1 MTTKL
6 SKISLPLKLTFLIFS
21 MVLNCMGIVILQLS
35 EAKITYD
42 KLGFLESFKDLPI
55 AFISLF
61 AVNFISKTG
70 TKKSLISALTI
81 VGICSLILPF
91 VEVFWFYK
99 LWFAIIGACFAIGKI
114 CVFGIIRNNIS
125 DEKSL
130 AKTMNS
136 VEASFMIGVFVVN
149 IGFGWIISSRFSEF
163 WKFGF
168 LSISVL
174 SAITIFL
181 FSKLP
186 VSESEKMK
194 SENIFKE
201 VAEII
206 NPLIIIFLAVI
217 FSIVFL
223 EQSFNSWL
231 PSFYKNH
238 LKVNSFFAL
247 QASSFLALFS
257 YAGRTITANVIQRFS
272 LSKYYILCIVSIA
285 TVLLIII
292 GIQFSGWD
300 DSKILLFLFPVIGLF
315 LSPLYP
321 VINSKMIATIDKSKA
336 NLFTSLIVIFS
347 SLGSSVSS
355 IIMSVLFENQLLN
368 YYSVYIL
375 SAVILLFTISLIYF
389 RFADTKFRK

>member
-1 MTTKL
+1 MTTKH

-70 TKKSLISALTI
+70 TKKSLILALTI

-99 LWFAIIGACFAIGKI
+99 VWFAIIGACFAIGKI
-114 CVFGIIRNNIS
+114 CVFGVIRNNIS
-125 DEKSL
+125 EEKSL

-136 VEASFMIGVFVVN
+136 VEASFMIGIFVVN
-149 IGFGWIISSRFSEF
+149 IGFGWVISSQFSEF

-186 VSESEKMK
+186 VSEPEKMK
-194 SENIFKE
+194 NENIFKE
-201 VAEII
+201 VAGIA
-206 NPLIIIFLAVI
+206 NPLIIIFLGVV
-217 FSIVFL
+217 FSIVFI

-257 YAGRTITANVIQRFS
+257 YIGRTVTANVIQRFS
-272 LSKYYILCIVSIA
+272 LPKYYILCLSSIVI
-285 TVLLIII
+285 VLLIII
-292 GIQFSGWD
+292 GIQFSGMD
-300 DSKILLFLFPVIGLF
+300 DSNILLFLFPVIGLF

-336 NLFTSLIVIFS
+336 NVFTSLIVIFS

-355 IIMSVLFENQLLN
+355 IIMSVLFGNQLLN

-389 RFADTKFRK
+389 RFADKKI

>member
-1 MTTKL
+1 MTTKHYN
-6 SKISLPLKLTFLIFS
+6 ISLPLKLTFLIFS

-35 EAKITYD
+35 EAKITYE
-42 KLGFLESFKDLPI
+42 KLGFLESFKDIPI

-61 AVNFISKTG
+61 VVNFISKIG
-70 TKKSLISALTI
+70 AKKALILALTI

-99 LWFAIIGACFAIGKI
+99 LWFAIIGTCFAIGKI

-130 AKTMNS
+130 AKTMNN
-136 VEASFMIGVFVVN
+136 VEASFMIGIFVVN
-149 IGFGWIISSRFSEF
+149 TGFGWLISSQYSQF

-181 FSKLP
+181 FSRLNI
-186 VSESEKMK
+186 SEPIKEEKV
-194 SENIFKE
+194 NIIEDLSGF
-201 VAEII
+201 I

-217 FSIVFL
+217 FSIVFV

-257 YAGRTITANVIQRFS
+257 YIGRTVTANIIQRFS
-272 LSKYYILCIVSIA
+272 LSKYYILCLSLIIFV
-285 TVLLIII
+285 LIII
-292 GIQFSGWD
+292 AGIQFLD
-300 DSKILLFLFPVIGLF
+300 MDNSKILLYLFPVIGLF

-321 VINSKMIATIDKSKA
+321 VINSKMIAQIDKTKA

-355 IIMSVLFENQLLN
+355 IIMSILFGNQLLS

-375 SAVILLFTISLIYF
+375 LAVIVLFTISLIYF
-389 RFADTKFRK
+389 KLADKTFRK

>member
-186 VSESEKMK
+186 VSEPAKMK

>member
-1 MTTKL
+1 MTTKH

-70 TKKSLISALTI
+70 TKKSLILALTI

-99 LWFAIIGACFAIGKI
+99 VWFAIIGACFAIGKI

-136 VEASFMIGVFVVN
+136 VEASFMIGIFVVN
-149 IGFGWIISSRFSEF
+149 IGFGWVISSQFSEF

-186 VSESEKMK
+186 VSEPENMEN
-194 SENIFKE
+194 ENIFKE
-201 VAEII
+201 VAGIA
-206 NPLIIIFLAVI
+206 NPLLIIFLAVV
-217 FSIVFL
+217 FSIVFV

-257 YAGRTITANVIQRFS
+257 YVGRTVTANVIQRFS
-272 LSKYYILCIVSIA
+272 LSKYYVLCLSSIVA
-285 TVLLIII
+285 VLLIII

-336 NLFTSLIVIFS
+336 NVLTSLIVIFS

-355 IIMSVLFENQLLN
+355 IIMSVLFGNQLLN

-389 RFADTKFRK
+389 RFADKKI

>member
-70 TKKSLISALTI
+70 TKKSLILALTI

-99 LWFAIIGACFAIGKI
+99 VWFAIIGACFAIGKI

-136 VEASFMIGVFVVN
+136 VEASFMIGIFVVN
-149 IGFGWIISSRFSEF
+149 IGFGWVISSQFSEF

-186 VSESEKMK
+186 VSEPEKMK
-194 SENIFKE
+194 NENIFKE
-201 VAEII
+201 VAGIA
-206 NPLIIIFLAVI
+206 NPLIIIFLGVV
-217 FSIVFL
+217 FSIVFI

-257 YAGRTITANVIQRFS
+257 YIGRTVTANVIQRFS
-272 LSKYYILCIVSIA
+272 LPKYYILCLSSIVI
-285 TVLLIII
+285 VLLIII
-292 GIQFSGWD
+292 GIQFSGMD

-336 NLFTSLIVIFS
+336 NVFTSLIVIFS

-355 IIMSVLFENQLLN
+355 IIMSVLFGNQLLN

-389 RFADTKFRK
+389 RFADKKI

>member
-1 MTTKL
+1 MTLKL

-21 MVLNCMGIVILQLS
+21 MVLNCMGLIILQL
-35 EAKITYD
+35 ADTHITYGE
-42 KLGFLESFKDLPI
+42 LGFLESFKDLPI

-61 AVNFISKTG
+61 AVSFINKTG
-70 TKKSLISALTI
+70 AKKALILALAI
-81 VGICSLILPF
+81 VGICSCLLPF

-136 VEASFMIGVFVVN
+136 VEASFMIGIFVVN
-149 IGFGWIISSRFSEF
+149 TGFGWLISSQYSEF

-168 LSISVL
+168 LLIAVL
-174 SAITIFL
+174 SAITIFMLLKIDISEAKPLENKNIISELSGFTTPAVAL
-181 FSKLP
+181 FLG
-186 VSESEKMK
+186 
-194 SENIFKE
+194 
-201 VAEII
+201 
-206 NPLIIIFLAVI
+206 VI
-217 FSIVFL
+217 FCIVFV
-223 EQSFNSWL
+223 EQGFNSWL

-247 QASSFLALFS
+247 QATSFLSLFS
-257 YAGRTITANVIQRFS
+257 YVGRTVTANIIRKFS
-272 LSKYYILCIVSIA
+272 LPGYYVACISFIII
-285 TVLLIII
+285 LLIAIV
-292 GIQFSGWD
+292 GIQYFDSE
-300 DSKILLFLFPVIGLF
+300 DSKLILFLFPVIGLF

-321 VINSKMIATIDKSKA
+321 VINSRMIAQVDKEKI

-355 IIMSVLFENQLLN
+355 IIMAVLFGKQMLN
-368 YYSVYIL
+368 YYPLYIL
-375 SAVILLFTISLIYF
+375 SCVIFLFMISLVYF
-389 RFADTKFRK
+389 NVAKRKI

>member
-1 MTTKL
+1 MTTNL
-6 SKISLPLKLTFLIFS
+6 NTVSLPLKLTFLIFS

-35 EAKITYD
+35 DAKITYE
-42 KLGFLESFKDLPI
+42 KLGFLESFKDIPI

-61 AVNFISKTG
+61 AVNFISKIG
-70 TKKSLISALTI
+70 TKTALIISLTI
-81 VGICSLILPF
+81 VGVCSSILPF

-114 CVFGIIRNNIS
+114 CVFGIIRNNIL

-136 VEASFMIGVFVVN
+136 VEASFMIGIFVVN
-149 IGFGWIISSRFSEF
+149 TGFGWLISSKYSEF

-174 SAITIFL
+174 SVVTIWL
-181 FSKLP
+181 FSRIQI
-186 VSESEKMK
+186 SEAQKTDTKGLMSDL
-194 SENIFKE
+194 SSIFNISV
-201 VAEII
+201 VA
-206 NPLIIIFLAVI
+206 FLAVI
-217 FSIVFL
+217 FFIVFI

-257 YAGRTITANVIQRFS
+257 YAGRMATANIIQRFS
-272 LSKYYILCIVSIA
+272 LSRYYTVCLGFIVFVLCII
-285 TVLLIII
+285 LLI
-292 GIQFSGWD
+292 QYFESD
-300 DSKILLFLFPVIGLF
+300 HSKILLYLFPVIGLF

-321 VINSKMIATIDKSKA
+321 VINSKMIAQIDKEKI

-355 IIMSVLFENQLLN
+355 IIMALLFGNQLLN
-368 YYSVYIL
+368 YYPLYIL
-375 SAVILLFTISLIYF
+375 FFVVILLVISLIYF
-389 RFADTKFRK
+389 NLAKKKIRK

>member
-1 MTTKL
+1 
-6 SKISLPLKLTFLIFS
+6 
-21 MVLNCMGIVILQLS
+21 MGIVILQLS

-70 TKKSLISALTI
+70 TKKSLILALTI

-99 LWFAIIGACFAIGKI
+99 VWFAIIGACFAIGKI

-136 VEASFMIGVFVVN
+136 VEASFMIGIFVVN
-149 IGFGWIISSRFSEF
+149 IGFGWVISSQFSEF

-186 VSESEKMK
+186 VSEPENMEN
-194 SENIFKE
+194 ENIFKE
-201 VAEII
+201 VAGIA
-206 NPLIIIFLAVI
+206 NPLLIIFLAVV
-217 FSIVFL
+217 FSIVFV

-257 YAGRTITANVIQRFS
+257 YVGRTVTANVIQRFS
-272 LSKYYILCIVSIA
+272 LSKYYVLCLSSIVA
-285 TVLLIII
+285 VLLIII

-336 NLFTSLIVIFS
+336 NVLTSLIVIFS

-355 IIMSVLFENQLLN
+355 IIMSVLFGNQLLN

-389 RFADTKFRK
+389 RFADKKI

>member
-1 MTTKL
+1 MTVRL

-21 MVLNCMGIVILQLS
+21 MVLNCMGLIILQL
-35 EAKITYD
+35 ADANITYGE
-42 KLGFLESFKDLPI
+42 LGFLESFKDLPI

-61 AVNFISKTG
+61 AVSFINKTG
-70 TKKSLISALTI
+70 AKKALILALAI
-81 VGICSLILPF
+81 VGICSCLLPF

-136 VEASFMIGVFVVN
+136 VEASFMIGIFVVN
-149 IGFGWIISSRFSEF
+149 TGFGWLISSPYSEF

-168 LSISVL
+168 LLIAVL

-181 FSKLP
+181 LSKAP
-186 VSESEKMK
+186 ISEAQPLENK
-194 SENIFKE
+194 NIFSE
-201 VAEII
+201 LSGFTTPAVA
-206 NPLIIIFLAVI
+206 LFLAVI
-217 FSIVFL
+217 FCIVFV
-223 EQSFNSWL
+223 EQGFNSWL

-247 QASSFLALFS
+247 QATSFLSLFS
-257 YAGRTITANVIQRFS
+257 YAGRTVTANIIRRFS
-272 LSKYYILCIVSIA
+272 LPGYYITCMIFIIL
-285 TVLLIII
+285 LLITIV
-292 GIQFSGWD
+292 GIQYF
-300 DSKILLFLFPVIGLF
+300 DSEDSRLILFLFPVIGLF

-321 VINSKMIATIDKSKA
+321 VINSKMIAQVDKEKI

-355 IIMSVLFENQLLN
+355 IIMAVLFGKQMLN
-368 YYSVYIL
+368 FYPLYIL
-375 SAVILLFTISLIYF
+375 SCIILLFVISLVYF
-389 RFADTKFRK
+389 NLAKRKI

>member
-1 MTTKL
+1 MTVKP
-6 SKISLPLKLTFLIFS
+6 SRISLPLKLTFLIFS

-35 EAKITYD
+35 EAKITYE

-70 TKKSLISALTI
+70 TKRALISALVI
-81 VGICSLILPF
+81 VGICSCLLPF
-91 VEVFWFYK
+91 VEDFWFYK
-99 LWFAIIGACFAIGKI
+99 VWFAIIGTCFAVGKI

-130 AKTMNS
+130 AKMMNS
-136 VEASFMIGVFVVN
+136 VEASFMVGIFVVN
-149 IGFGWIISSRFSEF
+149 TGFGWLISSAYSEF

-174 SAITIFL
+174 CIITIYL
-181 FSKLP
+181 FVRLNISETKKTEGKSIISELSAF
-186 VSESEKMK
+186 VSPAT
-194 SENIFKE
+194 I
-201 VAEII
+201 V
-206 NPLIIIFLAVI
+206 FLAVI
-217 FSIVFL
+217 FFIVFV

-238 LKVNSFFAL
+238 LNVNSFFAL
-247 QASSFLALFS
+247 QATSFLALFS
-257 YAGRTITANVIQRFS
+257 YAGRTATANIIHRFS
-272 LSKYYILCIVSIA
+272 LSKYYVLCIS
-285 TVLLIII
+285 LIIALLLVI
-292 GIQFSGWD
+292 LGVQYF
-300 DSKILLFLFPVIGLF
+300 DSVNSSVILFLFPVVGLF

-321 VINSKMIATIDKSKA
+321 VINSKMIAKIDKEKI

-355 IIMSVLFENQLLN
+355 IIMAALFGRQLLN
-368 YYSVYIL
+368 YYPLYIL
-375 SAVILLFTISLIYF
+375 LAVSVLFTVSLVYF
-389 RFADTKFRK
+389 RLAAKKL

>member
-1 MTTKL
+1 MTTKHYN
-6 SKISLPLKLTFLIFS
+6 ISLPLKLTFLIFS

-35 EAKITYD
+35 EAKITYE
-42 KLGFLESFKDLPI
+42 KLGFLESFKDIPI

-61 AVNFISKTG
+61 VVNFISKIG
-70 TKKSLISALTI
+70 AKKALILALTI

-99 LWFAIIGACFAIGKI
+99 LWFAIIGTCFAIGKI

-130 AKTMNS
+130 AKTMNN
-136 VEASFMIGVFVVN
+136 VEASFMIGIFVVN
-149 IGFGWIISSRFSEF
+149 TGFGWLISSQYSQF

-181 FSKLP
+181 FSRLKI
-186 VSESEKMK
+186 SEPIKEEKV
-194 SENIFKE
+194 NIIEDLSGF
-201 VAEII
+201 I
-206 NPLIIIFLAVI
+206 NPLVIIFLAVI
-217 FSIVFL
+217 FSIVFV

-238 LKVNSFFAL
+238 LKVNYFFAL

-257 YAGRTITANVIQRFS
+257 YIGRTVTANIIQRFS
-272 LSKYYILCIVSIA
+272 LSKYYILCLSLIIFV
-285 TVLLIII
+285 LIII
-292 GIQFSGWD
+292 AGIQFLD
-300 DSKILLFLFPVIGLF
+300 MDNSKILLYLFPVIGLF

-321 VINSKMIATIDKSKA
+321 VINSKMIAQIDKTKA

-355 IIMSVLFENQLLN
+355 IIMSILFGNQLLS

-375 SAVILLFTISLIYF
+375 LAVIVLFTISLIYF
-389 RFADTKFRK
+389 KLADKTFRK